1 MATVT
6 TFTIIKGKETS
17 FEINIKENGTTT
29 PLVLQPADTFFF
41 SLVDK
46 KTNVK
51 YVDNKQMIIVDL
63 LNGKVAGLLTA
74 VETAS
79 LPVKVSSS
87 EDGYIPR
94 AGMRLVVY
102 GTTEAQ
108 GDMSATIENIYVMNG

>member
-1 MATVT
+1 MGTVT
-6 TFTIIKGKETS
+6 TFTIIKGKAVS

-29 PLVLQPADTFFF
+29 PLVLQPTDTFTF

-51 YVDNKQMIIVDL
+51 YIDNKVMTLVDL
-63 LNGKVAGLLTA
+63 ANGKVGGELTA
-74 VETAS
+74 LETTA
-79 LPVKVSSS
+79 LPLKLSSS

-94 AGMRLVVY
+94 AGIRLVVY
-102 GTTEAQ
+102 GTTTAQ